1 MPAGI
6 SYFSF
11 TYRLI
16 LDFLILILSLSL
28 FFELCN
34 ADTLSHFNFLAQLL
48 LNLSHLIFFQSHY
61 ILSFISY
68 LNLYF
73 FILFFFD
80 PSRPGCPPNV
90 MHIATRNLETLS
102 EILSIVN
109 PSEAAVGVK
118 RSHGDLK

>member
-11 TYRLI
+11 TYCLI
-16 LDFLILILSLSL
+16 LKFLILFLSL

-34 ADTLSHFNFLAQLL
+34 ADTLSHFNFFTQLL

-102 EILSIVN
+102 EIISIVN

-118 RSHGDLK
+118 RAHGDLK